1 MRPETVLQRA
11 IRKRLAAMGFDS
23 VHVPNGATLR
33 GTPEERARQMRN
45 LKLDGLRVG
54 FPDLIVY
61 GGEGR
66 IGHIEVKCEGS
77 YQQDT
82 QKDCQRWLEKLGHKY
97 AVCRS
102 QEDVDETLTRWGWL

>member
-1 MRPETVLQRA
+1 MRPETQLQRN
-11 IRKRLAAMGFDS
+11 IRKRLAVRGFDS

-33 GTPEERARQMRN
+33 GTPDDRARQMRN
-45 LKLDGLRVG
+45 LKLDGFRVG

-61 GGEGR
+61 GKGGR

-77 YQQDT
+77 YQKPDQR
-82 QKDCQRWLEKLGHKY
+82 DCQKWLESIDHNY

-102 QEDVDETLTRWGWL
+102 QEDVDETLGRWGWL